1 MELCIEDSTL
11 YKSKELL
18 AHGTMSLNDFGNSCI
33 EIKILVYWL
42 NNIMIFFKKKMFTSL
57 IGP

>member
-33 EIKILVYWL
+33 ELKILVYL
-42 NNIMIFFKKKMFTSL
+42 LYNMIFLKNMFTSL

>member
-11 YKSKELL
+11 YKRKELL

-33 EIKILVYWL
+33 ELKILVYL
-42 NNIMIFFKKKMFTSL
+42 LYNIMIFLKNMFTSL